1 MVELT
6 QNVNWMAVIVGA
18 LLAFF
23 AGWAWYS
30 PKLFGKR
37 WAQSLAIDLAGAP
50 PVAAMMLQGLGLFLL
65 SWFVAVTAAS
75 GALMTLLL
83 GALAFVVLGYSG
95 ESFAGHTPAVR
106 LINGGYWVL
115 AVVVMILTNAA
126 L

>member
-37 WAQSLAIDLAGAP
+37 WAQGLAIDLAGAP

-65 SWFVAVTAAS
+65 S
-75 GALMTLLL
+75 
-83 GALAFVVLGYSG
+83 
-95 ESFAGHTPAVR
+95 
-106 LINGGYWVL
+106 
-115 AVVVMILTNAA
+115 
-126 L
+126 

>member
-1 MVELT
+1 MVELA

-37 WAQSLAIDLAGAP
+37 WAQGLAIDLAGAP

-95 ESFAGHTPAVR
+95 ESFAEHTPAVR

>member
-6 QNVNWMAVIVGA
+6 QNVNWMAVIVGV

-23 AGWAWYS
+23 ASWAWYS

-37 WAQSLAIDLAGAP
+37 WAQGLAIDLAGAP

-65 SWFVAVTAAS
+65 SWFVAVTAAP

-95 ESFAGHTPAVR
+95 ESFGGHTPAVR
-106 LINGGYWVL
+106 LINGGYWAL

-126 L
+126 F